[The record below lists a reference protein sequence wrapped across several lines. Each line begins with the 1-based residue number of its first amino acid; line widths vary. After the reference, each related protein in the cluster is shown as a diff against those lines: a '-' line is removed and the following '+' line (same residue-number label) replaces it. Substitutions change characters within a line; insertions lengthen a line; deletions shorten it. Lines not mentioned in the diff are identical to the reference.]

1 MKNEGIFLSILSPF
15 FPPSI
20 CPSSPLRRKCY
31 FGASFW
37 TTRCCCPLA
46 RSLSVKSPGGS
57 AWSSQ
62 TRPTGFAWV
71 SSLPSQPLPCCPLPS
86 DPRVASATSACS
98 SPPTQPSMLTELSPP
113 FPRDAEGPAGA
124 RGPIPEGRRPL
135 FLSDPGAQR
144 PAQVSRLLPRGHWA
158 WQSLPTWV
166 FRTAETDCE

>member
-86 DPRVASATSACS
+86 GPTCGLSHLSLFIPTHPAINADRALTSLSQGCRGSGRCSRANPRRQKTPLPIRPRSPEASTGEPVVTSWPLGLAVTADLGLQNC
-98 SPPTQPSMLTELSPP
+98 
-113 FPRDAEGPAGA
+113 RD
-124 RGPIPEGRRPL
+124 
-135 FLSDPGAQR
+135 
-144 PAQVSRLLPRGHWA
+144 
-158 WQSLPTWV
+158 
-166 FRTAETDCE
+166 